1 MPLAP
6 SIPRPDPAPRRS
18 LRTLAFLGFVAAA
31 GAQQP
36 EPAAPPAPDAAPAA
50 AVRTLCLQN
59 LAPNARAEGAAVVV
73 PFAEGAV
80 PDRPDLHVRDTA
92 TAWQPF
98 GARWPDGSL
107 RQALC
112 LFRAELA
119 PLQERA
125 LDLVPGPGPE
135 LPTGDVD
142 LPPAQI
148 EFVVTQGGTTT
159 RAEPV
164 PVAELEANA
173 LRRVQLRRVRI
184 GTTGLVGELIV
195 TAWRDQP
202 HAAIDVAVFCSDP
215 STPRMQCGVDEVAVE
230 SRGMAIVLRHPGR
243 LGVRQQTTAQGSR
256 NVLLQN
262 TQIGDGQGIRRTG
275 ALVPPLHGDGGLAD
289 STSLAACVAP
299 VLGATSWRDSGA
311 FGPFGHVP
319 EMPPWLRGPQ
329 LRAHFARRHRAFV
342 DSERPGG
349 DPFAVGN
356 HGLDRMAGQTGDQGD
371 FGTVKLSTVAASGLP
386 SFLLEVEAA
395 MLQEGCRPVHCFE
408 ADGSPVE
415 PADHPQWVV
424 WSGRTHW
431 HPGVSPDRLGKDT
444 SLPAFD
450 NHGWTGKDREH
461 WSSNFLG
468 AFAQLTGAHWARL
481 ELANEVRLYLAGQ
494 TTDPRLTTSG
504 SGAARGAGRTELAA
518 AWMWLATGDER
529 LRQRMNERL
538 ELVYYPQ
545 WAGRE
550 LGQDRVRTLS
560 VCLPDDRL
568 LQGKF
573 SYWNPWQDAIA
584 AVGFGAAFGVTGN
597 PRARELAEQVALNVV
612 RYGWLLTP
620 TECEIAIAMRWQ
632 DGVPL
637 TEEQRMSGD
646 PTVLHWAY
654 GTAYSEWSVA
664 ACEIARVAALARG
677 DEALA
682 QRAATIQE
690 RLRARRRQPPAGPW
704 DFGGI
709 DRLTEWD
716 AVRWT
721 SPKRD

>member
-1 MPLAP
+1 LPLVSANQAQE
-6 SIPRPDPAPRRS
+6 PAP
-18 LRTLAFLGFVAAA
+18 
-31 GAQQP
+31 
-36 EPAAPPAPDAAPAA
+36 APPVEPPP

-59 LAPNARAEGAAVVV
+59 LAPHARREGAAAVV
-73 PFAEGAV
+73 PFAEGTVPAV
-80 PDRPDLHVRDTA
+80 PDLHVRDTA

-112 LFRAELA
+112 LFAVELA
-119 PLQERA
+119 PLQERT

-135 LPTGDVD
+135 PPTGDID
-142 LPPAQI
+142 LPAAQI
-148 EFVVTQGGTTT
+148 EFVVTQAGVTQ
-159 RAEPV
+159 RAEPA

-184 GTTGLVGELIV
+184 GTTGLVGEVIV
-195 TAWRDQP
+195 T
-202 HAAIDVAVFCSDP
+202 VFFSYP
-215 STPRMQCGVDEVAVE
+215 TRPRMQCGVDEVAIE

-243 LGVRQQTTAQGSR
+243 LGVLQQTTDYGSR

-262 TQIGDGQGIRRTG
+262 NQIGDGQGLRRTG

-289 STSLAACVAP
+289 STSLAACIAP

-311 FGPFGHVP
+311 FGAFGYVP
-319 EMPPWLRGPQ
+319 EMPTWLRGAA
-329 LRAHFARRHRAFV
+329 LRAHFAKRHRAFV

-349 DPFAVGN
+349 DPFAVGH

-371 FGTVKLSTVAASGLP
+371 FGTVKLSTVAASGVP
-386 SFLLEVEAA
+386 SFLLEVEAS

-408 ADGSPVE
+408 TDATPVE
-415 PADHPQWVV
+415 PANHPQWVV

-431 HPGVSPDRLGKDT
+431 HPGVSSDRLGKNEPQ
-444 SLPAFD
+444 PAFD
-450 NHGWTGKDREH
+450 DHGWTGKDREH

-468 AFAQLTGAHWARL
+468 AFALLTGAHWARQ
-481 ELANEVRLYLAGQ
+481 ELQNEVRLYLAGQ
-494 TTDPRLTTSG
+494 TIDPRLTTSG
-504 SGAARGAGRTELAA
+504 TGAARGAGRTELAA
-518 AWMWLATGDER
+518 AWMLLVTGDER

-538 ELVYYPQ
+538 DRIYYPQ
-545 WAGRE
+545 WDGRE
-550 LGQDRVRTLS
+550 LGPDRVRTMS

-584 AVGFGAAFGVTGN
+584 AVGFGAAFRVTGN
-597 PRARELAEQVALNVV
+597 AHARELAEELASNVV

-637 TEEQRMSGD
+637 TEAQRMSGD

-677 DEALA
+677 DDDLA
-682 QRAATIQE
+682 ARAATIQE
-690 RLRARRRQPPAGPW
+690 RLRSHRRQPPLGPW